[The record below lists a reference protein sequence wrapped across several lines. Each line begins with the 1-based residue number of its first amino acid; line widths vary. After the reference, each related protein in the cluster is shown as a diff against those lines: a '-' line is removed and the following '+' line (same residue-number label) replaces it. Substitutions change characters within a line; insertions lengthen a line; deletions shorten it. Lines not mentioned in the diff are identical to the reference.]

1 MSNKVYILAIIG
13 MLSIVAFSQIGLR
26 QSSNELRTGLASP
39 KPLAEAGDTQDGGEA
54 ILQNNEIK
62 NSPQK
67 ISTKDYFEK
76 IKIYFSYLGERIKNP
91 FSKKTSVK
99 ITPASQPASL
109 YADPKA
115 SPY

>member
-1 MSNKVYILAIIG
+1 MSNKVYILFVIG
-13 MLSIVAFSQIGLR
+13 ILSVVAFSQL
-26 QSSNELRTGLASP
+26 
-39 KPLAEAGDTQDGGEA
+39 KAGDTQKGGEA
-54 ILQNNEIK
+54 VLQNNEVK

-91 FSKKTSVK
+91 FSKKSAAAVA
-99 ITPASQPASL
+99 PAVQPASL

>member
-1 MSNKVYILAIIG
+1 MSNKVYILFIIG
-13 MLSIVAFSQIGLR
+13 ILSIVAFSQIGLR
-26 QSSNELRTGLASP
+26 QGLDKSRTGELQ
-39 KPLAEAGDTQDGGEA
+39 GRGEA
-54 ILQNNEIK
+54 VLQNNEIK

-76 IKIYFSYLGERIKNP
+76 LKIYFTYLGERITNP
-91 FSKKTSVK
+91 FSKKSTAGVA
-99 ITPASQPASL
+99 PAVQPASL